1 LSPPPKKKDSTIT
14 HELLD
19 QDKYMPYKQTIEA
32 LQKLA
37 WESSPLAKVDIV
49 YNALK
54 FKLAEEVDLF
64 WDGCDKFMSANQR
77 NIDIDNLQG
86 ITIFIVWA
94 MQRPT
99 LLVDCFLTSE
109 FLSRSTKIST
119 RTMFLKVL

>member
-1 LSPPPKKKDSTIT
+1 
-14 HELLD
+14 
-19 QDKYMPYKQTIEA
+19 MPYKQTIEA

>member
-1 LSPPPKKKDSTIT
+1 LQFTSPPPKKRDSIEQLVSTREFDT
-14 HELLD
+14 
-19 QDKYMPYKQTIEA
+19 PYKQTIEE

-64 WDGCDKFMSANQR
+64 WEGCDKFMSANQR

-86 ITIFIVWA
+86 ITIYIVWA
-94 MQRPT
+94 M
-99 LLVDCFLTSE
+99 
-109 FLSRSTKIST
+109 
-119 RTMFLKVL
+119 